1 MIVRIFRGS
10 AAIVLVLS
18 ACCLCAVAA
27 ETINSGL
34 YIMAGVLLVLA
45 IEIGR
50 AALKKS
56 PHEPTGHTMTAPRPQ
71 PSGGALRCQ
80 LPKGWQLFDNSGDYT

>member
-34 YIMAGVLLVLA
+34 YIMAGVLFVLA
-45 IEIGR
+45 IELGL
-50 AALKKS
+50 AALKK
-56 PHEPTGHTMTAPRPQ
+56 RP
-71 PSGGALRCQ
+71 
-80 LPKGWQLFDNSGDYT
+80 F